1 MMIIIFSAA
10 AMSRSTPRKEQTHER
25 IVEVA
30 ARAVRREGYAGV
42 GVADIMKEAGLTHG
56 GFYAHF
62 PSRDAM
68 LVEAVERAGQD
79 GAARL
84 MQRMEQWREQGAR
97 CCALVETYLSEAHL
111 GGCGAAARCR
121 RWCPKCRAS
130 RRSCASPARAGCAG

>member
-1 MMIIIFSAA
+1 
-10 AMSRSTPRKEQTHER
+10 MSRSTPRKEQTHER

-84 MQRMEQWREQGAR
+84 MQRMEQWREQGASR
-97 CCALVETYLSEAHL
+97 CARWSRPICRKRIWAAAR
-111 GGCGAAARCR
+111 AAARCR

>member
-1 MMIIIFSAA
+1 MSRLINMMIIIFTVA

-25 IVEVA
+25 IVEA

-84 MQRMEQWREQGAR
+84 MQRMEQWRE
-97 CCALVETYLSEAHL
+97 
-111 GGCGAAARCR
+111 
-121 RWCPKCRAS
+121 
-130 RRSCASPARAGCAG
+130 

>member
-1 MMIIIFSAA
+1 M
-10 AMSRSTPRKEQTHER
+10 
-25 IVEVA
+25 
-30 ARAVRREGYAGV
+30 RREGYAGV

-84 MQRMEQWREQGAR
+84 MQRMEQWREQPA
-97 CCALVETYLSEAHL
+97 APLVETYLSEAHL

-130 RRSCASPARAGCAG
+130 RRSCASPARGRVRG